1 MPFLL
6 FKNRRKISD
15 IYKNS
20 SWLIYRAGSEFFH
33 QRIPLKIDEKPSRK
47 IRKKIAYKFLIF
59 FEFFY
64 CIFRDLVYNKY
75 RSSYT

>member
-6 FKNRRKISD
+6 SKKRRKISD

-47 IRKKIAYKFLIF
+47 IR
-59 FEFFY
+59 
-64 CIFRDLVYNKY
+64 
-75 RSSYT
+75 